1 LLGRSNAVSPIVVG
15 LLLVVVVVAG
25 AVLSYVFLF
34 GLQEGFNVNPTGVN
48 ATIDPALYSADAQV
62 GVYGE
67 PFNVTIFLSNSLST
81 VQRVFITI
89 RQNGHLAQNVTF
101 LVLPTQT
108 SATVVP
114 QALNATGVWSV
125 KVIVGKVTVSSY
137 YFQVV
142 SSRDEADFAI
152 RQWRDQNNYR
162 NLVTAAFFL
171 AIISVILSAASLARK
186 PKTVIQ

>member
-62 GVYGE
+62 GIYGE

>member
-1 LLGRSNAVSPIVVG
+1 MLGRSNAVSPIVVG

-62 GVYGE
+62 GIYGE